1 MNARV
6 TEPKAGEASV
16 VTMPRAEKASPAA
29 EAPQTQSPPAAEAAQ
44 PAPAPKKKNGLRLPL
59 MLGVPLLLVAGG
71 GWFWLTGGRYEDTDN
86 AYVQQ
91 AKVSLSADVAGRVSA
106 VKVIENQTVKA
117 GDVLFT
123 LDPQPYQIALSQ
135 ANAALATARV
145 NVEQLKV
152 SYGTALAQLKSS
164 EDTLAIRK
172 AAFDRQ
178 STLVT
183 QGINANATLD
193 DTKLAYQQAQSSV
206 DLANQQVAAATAAL
220 AGNPDIPTDTH
231 PAVLSAMA
239 AVEQAER
246 DLAKTSVVAPADGIV
261 ANVSSLNV
269 GQFIAAGTTIA
280 SLVESQATWVQANFK
295 ETQLAEL
302 KVGQP
307 VDIHVDAYP
316 GVLHGSIESLGAA
329 TGSEFSLI
337 PAQNATGNWVKV
349 VQRLPVRIALPDDQE
364 VAMLKTGMSATV
376 TVDTGRSTL
385 DKMMGK

>member
-29 EAPQTQSPPAAEAAQ
+29 EAPQTQSSPSAQ
-44 PAPAPKKKNGLRLPL
+44 PAPKKKNGLRLPL
-59 MLGVPLLLVAGG
+59 MIGVPLLLVAGG

-91 AKVSLSADVAGRVSA
+91 AKVSLSADVAGRVSD
-106 VKVIENQTVKA
+106 VKVVENQTVKA

-193 DTKLAYQQAQSSV
+193 DTKLAYQQAQSAV

-231 PAVLSAMA
+231 PAVLAAMA
-239 AVEQAER
+239 AVEQAQR
-246 DLAKTSVVAPADGIV
+246 DLAKTSVTAPADGIV

>member
-29 EAPQTQSPPAAEAAQ
+29 EAPQTQSPPSAQ
-44 PAPAPKKKNGLRLPL
+44 PAPKKKNGLRLPL
-59 MLGVPLLLVAGG
+59 MIGVPLLLVAGG

-91 AKVSLSADVAGRVSA
+91 AKVSLSADVAGRVSD
-106 VKVIENQTVKA
+106 VKVVENQTVKA

-193 DTKLAYQQAQSSV
+193 DTKLAYQQAQSAV

-231 PAVLSAMA
+231 PAVLAAMA
-239 AVEQAER
+239 AVEQAQR
-246 DLAKTSVVAPADGIV
+246 DLAKTSVTAPADGIV

>member
-6 TEPKAGEASV
+6 TDPKAGEASV
-16 VTMPRAEKASPAA
+16 VTLPRTDKTAPAA
-29 EAPQTQSPPAAEAAQ
+29 EAPQSPSPAAEAAK
-44 PAPAPKKKNGLRLPL
+44 PAAAPKKKNGRRLLL
-59 MLGVPLLLVAGG
+59 MTGVPLLLVAAG

-91 AKVSLSADVAGRVSA
+91 SKVSLSADVAGRVA
-106 VKVIENQTVKA
+106 DVKVVENQTVKA

-123 LDPQPYQIALSQ
+123 IDPQPYEIALSQ

-152 SYGTALAQLKSS
+152 SYGTAQAQLKSA

-193 DTKLAYQQAQSSV
+193 DTKLAYQQAQSEV

-220 AGNPDIPTDTH
+220 AGDPNIATDTH
-231 PAVLSAMA
+231 PAVLAALA
-239 AVEQAER
+239 AVEQAQR
-246 DLAKTSVVAPADGIV
+246 NLTKTTVAAPADGIV
-261 ANVSSLNV
+261 SNVSSLNV
-269 GQFIAAGTTIA
+269 GQFIAVGTTIA
-280 SLVESQATWVQANFK
+280 SLVETESTWIQANFK

-307 VDIHVDAYP
+307 VAVHVDAYP
-316 GVLHGSIESLGAA
+316 GVLHGSIDSLGAA

-349 VQRLPVRIALPDDQE
+349 VQRLPVRIALPADPE
-364 VAMLKTGMSATV
+364 IAILKTGMSATV
-376 TVDTGRSTL
+376 SVDTGRSTL

>member
-1 MNARV
+1 M
-6 TEPKAGEASV
+6 
-16 VTMPRAEKASPAA
+16 
-29 EAPQTQSPPAAEAAQ
+29 
-44 PAPAPKKKNGLRLPL
+44 
-59 MLGVPLLLVAGG
+59 
-71 GWFWLTGGRYEDTDN
+71 
-86 AYVQQ
+86 
-91 AKVSLSADVAGRVSA
+91 SLSADVAGRVA
-106 VKVIENQTVKA
+106 DVKVVENQTVKA

-123 LDPQPYQIALSQ
+123 IDPQPYEIALSQ

-152 SYGTALAQLKSS
+152 SYGTAQAQLKSA

-193 DTKLAYQQAQSSV
+193 DTKLAYQQAQSEV

-220 AGNPDIPTDTH
+220 AGDPNIATDTH
-231 PAVLSAMA
+231 PAVLSALA
-239 AVEQAER
+239 AVEQAQR
-246 DLAKTSVVAPADGIV
+246 NLTKTTVAAPADGIV
-261 ANVSSLNV
+261 SNVSSLNV
-269 GQFIAAGTTIA
+269 GQFIAVGTTIA
-280 SLVESQATWVQANFK
+280 SLVETESTWIQANFK

-307 VDIHVDAYP
+307 VAVHVDAYP
-316 GVLHGSIESLGAA
+316 GVLHGSIDSLGAA

-349 VQRLPVRIALPDDQE
+349 VQRLPVRIALPADPE
-364 VAMLKTGMSATV
+364 IAILKTGMSATV
-376 TVDTGRSTL
+376 SVDTGRSTL

>member
-6 TEPKAGEASV
+6 TDPKAGEASV
-16 VTMPRAEKASPAA
+16 VTLPRAEKSSPAA
-29 EAPQTQSPPAAEAAQ
+29 EAPQTQSPSAEAAQ
-44 PAPAPKKKNGLRLPL
+44 PAAAPRKKNGRRFVL
-59 MLGVPLLLVAGG
+59 MAGVPLLLVAAG

-91 AKVSLSADVAGRVSA
+91 AKVSLSADVAGRVSD
-106 VKVIENQTVKA
+106 VKVVENQTVRA
-117 GDVLFT
+117 GEVLFT
-123 LDPQPYQIALSQ
+123 IDPQPYQIALSQ

-152 SYGTALAQLKSS
+152 SYGTAQAQLKSAG
-164 EDTLAIRK
+164 DTLAIRK

-193 DTKLAYQQAQSSV
+193 DTKLAYQQAQSAV
-206 DLANQQVAAATAAL
+206 DMANQQVAAATAAL
-220 AGNPDIPTDTH
+220 AGDPNIATDTH
-231 PAVLSAMA
+231 PAVLAALA
-239 AVEQAER
+239 AVEQAQR
-246 DLAKTSVVAPADGIV
+246 NLTKTTVAAPADGIV
-261 ANVSSLNV
+261 SNVSSLNV

-280 SLVESQATWVQANFK
+280 SLVETEATWIQANFK

-307 VDIHVDAYP
+307 VDVHVDAYP
-316 GVLHGSIESLGAA
+316 GVLHGSIDSLGAA

-349 VQRLPVRIALPDDQE
+349 VQRLPVRVALPSDPE
-364 VAMLKTGMSATV
+364 IAMLKTGMSATV
-376 TVDTGRSTL
+376 SVDTGRSTL

>member
-6 TEPKAGEASV
+6 TDPKAGEASV
-16 VTMPRAEKASPAA
+16 VTMPRAEKSPSAA
-29 EAPQTQSPPAAEAAQ
+29 EAPQTQSPSAAEATQ
-44 PAPAPKKKNGLRLPL
+44 PKKRNGRRLAL
-59 MLGVPLLLVAGG
+59 MTGVPLLLVAAG

-106 VKVIENQTVKA
+106 VKVVENQTVKA

-152 SYGTALAQLKSS
+152 SYGTAQAQLKSS
-164 EDTLAIRK
+164 QDTLAIRK

-220 AGNPDIPTDTH
+220 AGDPNIVTDTH
-231 PAVLSAMA
+231 PAVLAAQA
-239 AVEQAER
+239 AVEQAQR
-246 DLAKTSVVAPADGIV
+246 DLTKTTVAAPSDGIV

-280 SLVESQATWVQANFK
+280 SLVESQATWIQANFK
-295 ETQLAEL
+295 ETQLTEL

-307 VDIHVDAYP
+307 VAIHIDAYP
-316 GVLHGSIESLGAA
+316 GVLHGSIDSLGAA

-349 VQRLPVRIALPDDQE
+349 VQRLPVRIALPSDPE
-364 VAMLKTGMSATV
+364 IAMLKTGMSATV
-376 TVDTGRSTL
+376 SVDTGRSTL

>member
-6 TEPKAGEASV
+6 TDPKAGEASV

-29 EAPQTQSPPAAEAAQ
+29 EAPQTQAPPVAETAQ
-44 PAPAPKKKNGLRLPL
+44 PAAAPKKRNGRRLAL
-59 MLGVPLLLVAGG
+59 MTGVPLLLVAAG

-91 AKVSLSADVAGRVSA
+91 AKVSLSADVAGRVAS
-106 VKVIENQTVKA
+106 VKVVENQTVKA

-152 SYGTALAQLKSS
+152 SYGTAQAQLKSS

-183 QGINANATLD
+183 QGINANSTLD

-220 AGNPDIPTDTH
+220 AGDPNIVTDTH
-231 PAVLSAMA
+231 PAVLSALA
-239 AVEQAER
+239 AVEQAQR
-246 DLAKTSVVAPADGIV
+246 DLTKTSVAAPSDGIV

-280 SLVESQATWVQANFK
+280 SLVESQATWIQANFK
-295 ETQLAEL
+295 ETQLANL
-302 KVGQP
+302 QIGQP
-307 VDIHVDAYP
+307 VEIHIDAYP
-316 GVLHGSIESLGAA
+316 GALHGTIDSLGAA

-349 VQRLPVRIALPDDQE
+349 VQRLPVRIALPSDPE
-364 VAMLKTGMSATV
+364 IAMLKTGMSATV
-376 TVDTGRSTL
+376 AVDTGRSTL